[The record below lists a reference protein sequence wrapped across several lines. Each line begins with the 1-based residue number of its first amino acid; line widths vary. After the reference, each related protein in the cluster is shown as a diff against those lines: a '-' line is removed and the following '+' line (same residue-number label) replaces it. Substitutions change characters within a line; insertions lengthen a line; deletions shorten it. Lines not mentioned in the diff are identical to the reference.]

1 MVTDHS
7 TVGVA
12 RPGTH
17 LGRPVRVNL
26 ALLRAF
32 RRSPI
37 EFVDLLVA
45 SGASARPL
53 RVGSERM
60 LLLDD
65 PTQIWQLLTAHTRR
79 TQKGR
84 GLVRARLLLGD
95 GLLTSEGEEHMRQR
109 RALQAAFHSGRI
121 ADYLGCF
128 AAAAQRAADR
138 WSNGCEIDLV
148 AEMSGLTLDGVGTAL
163 FGTDLR
169 SSAPQVSGALADLLI
184 GFRLAMA
191 PGGVR
196 LLRTPLPAAR
206 RVRRAKAE
214 LDDLVDDLVRRRN
227 DQPAERPTVL
237 DLLSDQPGFSD
248 RQVRDQ
254 VMTLLLAGHET
265 TAMALVWALAAID
278 QAPAVRDAL
287 EAEWDAGG
295 KGNNDVP
302 AGTSSSGQPPGTLP
316 SATLPLT
323 TAVLAETLRL
333 WPPSWMFSRR
343 LTEPLTLGGRT
354 VSAGTMCLI
363 SPALLHRDARWWAE
377 PNELRPY
384 RWLRRESDE
393 LDRFDPKAPGH
404 PRGAFLP
411 FGAGP
416 RMCIG
421 EQFAWAEAAI
431 VLAELGRNWRI
442 HISPTPLSPGPSSM
456 TLRPKDPVKAT
467 TSRRDMAFRKHA

>member
-1 MVTDHS
+1 MITDQNTVSLAGPGIHS
-7 TVGVA
+7 
-12 RPGTH
+12 
-17 LGRPVRVNL
+17 GRPVRVNL
-26 ALLRAF
+26 ALLQAF

-37 EFVDLLVA
+37 EFIDLLVA
-45 SGASARPL
+45 SGASTRPL
-53 RVGSERM
+53 RVGSERV

-65 PTQIWQLLTAHTRR
+65 ATQIWELLTAHARR

-95 GLLTSEGEEHMRQR
+95 GLLTSEGDEHMRQR
-109 RALQAAFHSGRI
+109 RALQAAFHPRRI
-121 ADYLGCF
+121 TDYLGCF
-128 AAAAQRAADR
+128 AAAAERAADR

-169 SSAPQVSGALADLLI
+169 SSAPQVAQALADLLI

-214 LDDLVDDLVRRRN
+214 LDNLVGDLVRRRN

-237 DLLSDQPGFSD
+237 DLLTDQSGFTD

-278 QAPAVRDAL
+278 QAPAVRAAL
-287 EAEWDAGG
+287 EAEWDAWA
-295 KGNNDVP
+295 K
-302 AGTSSSGQPPGTLP
+302 GQPSGTLP

-343 LTEPLTLGGRT
+343 LTEPLTMGGLT

-377 PNELRPY
+377 PNEFRPD
-384 RWLRRESDE
+384 RWLRRASDQ
-393 LDRFDPKAPGH
+393 LDHFDPKAPGH

-431 VLAELGRNWRI
+431 VLAELGRTWRI
-442 HISPTPLSPGPSSM
+442 HISLAPLTPGPSSM

-467 TSRRDMAFRKHA
+467 TSQRDVALRKHA